1 MRVDIGQET
10 DPGDPVL
17 EIPWA
22 DPDNAA
28 NAYIDVKHR
37 PEAALELVECR
48 RFPALGLFLTRVNAA
63 AMPFRTAKCDAWATT
78 DLDLEERIAY
88 PLPCKVGSYVDLLID
103 RADLNS
109 HAEPY
114 QKLGALLA
122 QRLKDSKAH
131 AQIEM
136 FIRRCLFTLE
146 DRWGYYATV
155 FVHAYGA
162 NPREAESEWN
172 EVIGSLGESLDA
184 ISREFGWGGARSSP
198 HNS

>member
-1 MRVDIGQET
+1 MRVETGQET

-22 DPDNAA
+22 DPDNPASS
-28 NAYIDVKHR
+28 YIDVKRR
-37 PEAALELVECR
+37 PEAAMELAECR
-48 RFPALGLFLTRVNAA
+48 RFPALGQFLMRINSA

-109 HAEPY
+109 RVEPY

-122 QRLKDSKAH
+122 QRLNDSTAR
-131 AQIEM
+131 AQIELL
-136 FIRRCLFTLE
+136 IRRCLFTLE
-146 DRWGYYATV
+146 DRPGYYATMYI
-155 FVHAYGA
+155 HAYGA
-162 NPREAESEWN
+162 NPQEAESEWN
-172 EVIGSLGESLDA
+172 EVIGSLGESLDVV
-184 ISREFGWGGARSSP
+184 SREFGWGGARTSP
-198 HNS
+198 HDS